1 MRPKTKVFLIVL
13 CGLLILGPVVAW
25 LATGT
30 KGYTRFRDAA
40 VEQTNQQSELGDL
53 FAEAGAKTLQEVESV
68 NAIGL
73 LPSGPGLASLSV
85 ATVGGAG
92 IVGLGVVLW
101 VDRRK
106 RKKSSTAQ

>member
-1 MRPKTKVFLIVL
+1 MRPKSKVILIAL
-13 CGLLILGPVVAW
+13 CGLFILGPVVAW

>member
-1 MRPKTKVFLIVL
+1 MRPKTKAILIVL

-53 FAEAGAKTLQEVESV
+53 FAEAGAETLREVESV

-92 IVGLGVVLW
+92 VVGLGVVLW

-106 RKKSSTAQ
+106 RKNPTAAK

>member
-1 MRPKTKVFLIVL
+1 MRPKTKVILIAL